1 MKVSPS
7 RSKTRID
14 RSIARVRIFGRL
26 RIADPPRIADIAR
39 TIGIAVFTLAIP
51 AAALFQAPAIA
62 AQEAFDLDAIPSEY
76 EDTIRDLVER
86 YEEMRSLLR
95 EQIQRNTDLYSQAE
109 IDAAVADLE
118 AEVLALETENAALRN
133 DFKRLLVA
141 KKNAENE
148 TERFKDLYAK
158 TRSDLT
164 AEITTLDGVISSIEE
179 ETLLQIGATF
189 SPEGRLG
196 GIGILNLPGSNVSL
210 ITEGLYDLREKRV
223 TTAFGIG
230 FGLLPQRTI
239 VEGYHRLF
247 GPTDAGE
254 EVVE

>member
-7 RSKTRID
+7 PRHQPISRSWD
-14 RSIARVRIFGRL
+14 ARLILFVLAAFVL
-26 RIADPPRIADIAR
+26 PPTAS
-39 TIGIAVFTLAIP
+39 
-51 AAALFQAPAIA
+51 
-62 AQEAFDLDAIPSEY
+62 AQEAFDLNEIPVEY
-76 EDTIRDLVER
+76 EETIRDLVER

-95 EQIQRNTDLYSQAE
+95 EQIQRNTDLYSQEE
-109 IDAAVADLE
+109 IDAAVAALE
-118 AEVLALETENAALRN
+118 EEVLALETENTMLRN

-158 TRSDLT
+158 TRDELT
-164 AEITTLDGVISSIEE
+164 TEISTLDGVISSIEE

-210 ITEGLYDLREKRV
+210 ITEGLYDLREKKV

-239 VEGYHRLF
+239 VEGYQRLF
-247 GPTDAGE
+247 GPADP
-254 EVVE
+254 EVGNAE